1 MLRISK
7 EFVTDNCSPKNPPVA
22 RCQSGDTVMF
32 ETRDCYDDRLCGDGT
47 VIEPEKALENPAT
60 GPLFVE
66 GAEPGD
72 VLTYCQKWVAFQEY
86 WAQVLPAIPVYSNAY
101 FDFHTPLLQDYF
113 ISSTATWGQA
123 VVEAYLGDPAEE
135 EEENI
140 EDDEEM
146 GEGGIIIID

>member
-60 GPLFVE
+60 GPSNGTPAFIK
-66 GAEPGD
+66 AED
-72 VLTYCQKWVAFQEY
+72 A
-86 WAQVLPAIPVYSNAY
+86 AIIA
-101 FDFHTPLLQDYF
+101 T
-113 ISSTATWGQA
+113 ISGRKFGSIDST
-123 VVEAYLGDPAEE
+123 VVTTCTSWR
-135 EEENI
+135 
-140 EDDEEM
+140 
-146 GEGGIIIID
+146 